1 MLVMLCDALA
11 RGLIISWIPTQ
22 TTEKSKRNVR
32 PNLVHV
38 SAESSAS
45 SEIRA
50 ALEVLHPAAQ
60 KWVREWALGWALG

>member
-1 MLVMLCDALA
+1 MLVALCDTLA

-22 TTEKSKRNVR
+22 TPEKSKKNVR

-38 SAESSAS
+38 PAEFSAS

-60 KWVREWALGWALG
+60 IWALG